1 MSLKALVP
9 IIAAVIA
16 AETAVAQAPDL
27 QNRSFLEAA
36 MVVVSYDHFESACGR
51 RISAENAAKLA
62 TWRTTNGIERIR
74 ARARVL
80 EADPAN
86 RSTFAQLRTGAVE
99 PLQRENMNPCDVVMA
114 ISRLPAAQFAK
125 TAPEMLAALPANG
138 GAVATAAPGGSA
150 TGGGTPAR
158 PASPPITTPTTSSAV
173 MSQIES
179 FGFDT
184 RATMGVGGFVGLA
197 VYPVVLFKNGEA
209 LTDVEGLN
217 FAGGIAAHKKANP
230 DDWTQWR
237 RAAGKLQTMGS
248 RGWSNLAY
256 QVTYGRLPDGFRL
269 NGTYRAM
276 SGTGNVAIGG
286 DASVVAW
293 NQYTF
298 TPDGRVVRGGG
309 AGASNATVA
318 TGSVQPNQRG
328 QYRVEGLMLNITYDD
343 GSRESRMLITDP
355 ADAKGAI
362 WLDGTGYAQRRP

>member
-1 MSLKALVP
+1 MALKALVLIVATP
-9 IIAAVIA
+9 VAVQIAA
-16 AETAVAQAPDL
+16 AQAPDL

-51 RISAENAAKLA
+51 SLSAENAAKLT
-62 TWRTTNGIERIR
+62 TWRAANGIERIR
-74 ARARVL
+74 ARTRVL
-80 EADPAN
+80 AADAAN
-86 RSTFAQLRTGAVE
+86 RSLIAQMRTGAVE
-99 PLQRENMNPCDVVMA
+99 PLQRQNMNPCDVVMA
-114 ISRLPAAQFAK
+114 ISRLPASQFAK
-125 TAPEMLAALPANG
+125 TAPEMLAALPQDG
-138 GAVATAAPGGSA
+138 GTVAVSGV
-150 TGGGTPAR
+150 TGGTGGNAPAR
-158 PASPPITTPTTSSAV
+158 PVPSPVATPSTSAAV
-173 MSQIES
+173 IAQIES

-209 LTDVEGLN
+209 LTDVEGLS
-217 FAGGIAAHKKANP
+217 FRGGIAAHKQANP
-230 DDWTQWR
+230 DDWTRWR

-248 RGWSNLAY
+248 RGWSNLGY

-276 SGTGNVAIGG
+276 SGTGNVAVGG
-286 DASVVAW
+286 SASVVAW

-298 TPDGRVVRGGG
+298 TPDGRVLRGGG

-318 TGSVQPNQRG
+318 TSSTAPNQRG

-362 WLDGTGYAQRRP
+362 WLDGTGYAQRR